1 MKQFL
6 LLSLLL
12 ILSSSCNFPE
22 HYFTEAPICKAAENT
37 SNLPLSEASQQRIK
51 AQLKTK
57 APTDFRYFF
66 KTFLEEADKSYM
78 ITNFR
83 NKESCFDVK
92 VLIEEWYPGHLL
104 AGMHRTN
111 GVAYPKELYDLKWDL
126 KIINQEEEIV
136 YLTMHRIID

>member
-1 MKQFL
+1 M
-6 LLSLLL
+6 
-12 ILSSSCNFPE
+12 I
-22 HYFTEAPICKAAENT
+22 
-37 SNLPLSEASQQRIK
+37 
-51 AQLKTK
+51 KTK

-92 VLIEEWYPGHLL
+92 VLIEEWYSGHLL

-126 KIINQEEEIV
+126 KIINQQEEIV